1 VDSTQYAELFL
12 TESREHVSAIN
23 HSLLELERG
32 TGGNEPVGAIFR
44 GVHTIKGMSA
54 TMGYTA
60 VASLSHELETLLDLV
75 RKGERTV
82 DARLMDLLFRAA
94 DLLER
99 SIESA
104 VGGVDAVDV
113 LPMVHQ
119 LQSEAG
125 RDSQTFS
132 SMAMTAELPVPGMGF
147 TAEMPIPGMGVTGE
161 MPIPGMAVTGEVPAA
176 TATATATLPASGA
189 WTAPAPSGPGMLVRV
204 RIVEGT
210 PLKGVRAFLVVEAAK
225 KLGAVGEVSP
235 SVQALQ
241 ADDFGHDLA
250 LRLTTQLSAEDVG
263 AALRR
268 AGDVDDV
275 RIGDDPAP
283 ATAASAS
290 AKGANGNGTSSGT
303 TARQQRSVRID
314 LRRLDNLMNLIGEL
328 VITRGRLVQLTG
340 GVDDPALAEAVGQ
353 TSRLV
358 ADLQDEIMT
367 SRMVPVWQVFD
378 RFPRLV
384 RDAARSVGKPVE
396 FTIEGKEVELD
407 RSMLDEVGD
416 PIVHLLRN
424 AIDHGIEPPEARRTQ
439 GKPEAGRLTLSA
451 TRDRSAVAIK
461 VTDDGR
467 GIDRQKV
474 LKRAHEQGLVDASK
488 TELTDEELFRL
499 ISQAGFS
506 TADRVTDLSG
516 RGVGIDAVHNRVR
529 SLGGSVDIRTA
540 PGKGT
545 TVTLRLP
552 LTLAIVR
559 SLLARI
565 GDETYAIP
573 MTHVSETVELH
584 PQILHTLKGRE
595 VLMIREDVLP
605 VIRLRELL
613 RHDGD
618 APRGVEQVVVVEMA
632 ERRAALVVDALIGQQ
647 EIVVKQFDGV
657 QNGLTLFGGATIL
670 GDGAPALIIDVSS
683 LL

>member
-1 VDSTQYAELFL
+1 MDSAQYAELFL

-32 TGGNEPVGAIFR
+32 AGGDEPVGAIFR

-75 RKGERTV
+75 RKGGRTV

-99 SIESA
+99 AIESA
-104 VGGVDAVDV
+104 VSGVAAVDV
-113 LPMVHQ
+113 APMVAQ
-119 LQSEAG
+119 LQAEAG
-125 RDSQTFS
+125 RGTPAYS
-132 SMAMTAELPVPGMGF
+132 SLAVTSEFQIAMTGEFPIGMTSEF
-147 TAEMPIPGMGVTGE
+147 A
-161 MPIPGMAVTGEVPAA
+161 VPA
-176 TATATATLPASGA
+176 PDA
-189 WTAPAPSGPGMLVRV
+189 WTAPAPAGTGLLVRV
-204 RIVEGT
+204 RLIEGT

-225 KLGAVGEVSP
+225 KLGDVGAVSP
-235 SVQALQ
+235 PIEAIQ
-241 ADDFGHDLA
+241 ADAFDRDFA
-250 LRLTTQLSAEDVG
+250 FRLTTELPEEDVV

-275 RIGDDPAP
+275 RAGESA
-283 ATAASAS
+283 AATTAATPAAAAPV
-290 AKGANGNGTSSGT
+290 AKGTTGNGTNGGSSTGGV
-303 TARQQRSVRID
+303 RQQRSVRID
-314 LRRLDNLMNLIGEL
+314 LRRLDTLMNLIGEL
-328 VITRGRLVQLTG
+328 VITRGRLTQLTG
-340 GVDDPALAEAVGQ
+340 SIDDPALTETVAQ

-424 AIDHGIEPPEARRTQ
+424 AIDHGIEPPEVRRAE
-439 GKPEAGRLTLSA
+439 GKPEAGHLTLSA

-467 GIDRQKV
+467 GIDREKV
-474 LKRAHEQGLVDASK
+474 LRRAHEQGLLDPSK
-488 TELTDEELFRL
+488 TDLTDEELFRI

-506 TADRVTDLSG
+506 TADTVTDLSG

-529 SLGGSVDIRTA
+529 SLGGSVDMRTA

-584 PQILHTLKGRE
+584 PEILHTLKGRE
-595 VLMIREDVLP
+595 VLMIREEVLP
-605 VIRLRELL
+605 LIRLRQLL
-613 RHDGD
+613 QYEGE
-618 APRGVEQVVVVEMA
+618 AKRGLEQVVVVEMA

-657 QNGLTLFGGATIL
+657 QSGLTLFGGATIL
-670 GDGAPALIIDVSS
+670 GDGAPALIIDVST

>member
-1 VDSTQYAELFL
+1 VDSAQYAELFL

-32 TGGNEPVGAIFR
+32 VGGDEPVGAIFR

-99 SIESA
+99 AIESA
-104 VGGVDAVDV
+104 VSGVDAVDV

-132 SMAMTAELPVPGMGF
+132 AMAMTAELP
-147 TAEMPIPGMGVTGE
+147 IPGMGVTSE
-161 MPIPGMAVTGEVPAA
+161 MQIPALAITAERPAA
-176 TATATATLPASGA
+176 GA
-189 WTAPAPSGPGMLVRV
+189 WTAIAPAGPGMLVRI

-210 PLKGVRAFLVVEAAK
+210 PLKGVRAFLAVEAAK
-225 KLGAVGEVSP
+225 KLGGVGEVSP
-235 SVQALQ
+235 TVEALQ
-241 ADDFGHDLA
+241 ADEFEHDFA
-250 LRLTTQLSAEDVG
+250 FRLTTGLSEDAVA

-268 AGDVDDV
+268 AGDVEEVRVGEDV
-275 RIGDDPAP
+275 ATTSAAP
-283 ATAASAS
+283 VVAP
-290 AKGANGNGTSSGT
+290 KVANGNGGNGASNGG
-303 TARQQRSVRID
+303 AVRQQRSVRID

-340 GVDDPALAEAVGQ
+340 PIDDAALAETVAQ

-424 AIDHGIEPPEARRTQ
+424 AIDHGIETPDERRAQ

-451 TRDRSAVAIK
+451 SRDRSAVAIK

-467 GIDRQKV
+467 GIDRDKV
-474 LKRAHEQGLVDASK
+474 LKRAHEQGLIDPSK
-488 TELTDEELFRL
+488 TELTDEELFRI

-529 SLGGSVDIRTA
+529 ALGGSVDMKTA

-605 VIRLRELL
+605 VLRLRQLL
-613 RHDGD
+613 HYDGE
-618 APRGVEQVVVVEMA
+618 ATRGVEQVVVVEMA

>member
-1 VDSTQYAELFL
+1 
-12 TESREHVSAIN
+12 
-23 HSLLELERG
+23 
-32 TGGNEPVGAIFR
+32 
-44 GVHTIKGMSA
+44 
-54 TMGYTA
+54 
-60 VASLSHELETLLDLV
+60 
-75 RKGERTV
+75 
-82 DARLMDLLFRAA
+82 
-94 DLLER
+94 
-99 SIESA
+99 
-104 VGGVDAVDV
+104 
-113 LPMVHQ
+113 
-119 LQSEAG
+119 
-125 RDSQTFS
+125 
-132 SMAMTAELPVPGMGF
+132 
-147 TAEMPIPGMGVTGE
+147 
-161 MPIPGMAVTGEVPAA
+161 
-176 TATATATLPASGA
+176 
-189 WTAPAPSGPGMLVRV
+189 
-204 RIVEGT
+204 
-210 PLKGVRAFLVVEAAK
+210 VEAAK
-225 KLGAVGEVSP
+225 KLGAVGQVSP
-235 SVQALQ
+235 PIEAIQ
-241 ADDFGHDLA
+241 ADEFDRDIAF
-250 LRLTTQLSAEDVG
+250 RLTTDLSADDVI

-268 AGDVDDV
+268 AGDVDEV
-275 RIGDDPAP
+275 RAGDGAVLMPAP
-283 ATAASAS
+283 AKPAPSAA
-290 AKGANGNGTSSGT
+290 KGTNGNGANGGSSTG
-303 TARQQRSVRID
+303 AVRQQRSVRID
-314 LRRLDNLMNLIGEL
+314 LRRLDTLMNLIGEL
-328 VITRGRLVQLTG
+328 VITRGRLAQLTG
-340 GVDDPALAEAVGQ
+340 AIDDPALTDTVAQ

-384 RDAARSVGKPVE
+384 RDAARSVGKPVD

-424 AIDHGIEPPEARRTQ
+424 AIDHGLESPEVRREQ

-451 TRDRSAVAIK
+451 SRDRSAVAIR

-467 GIDRQKV
+467 GIDRDKV
-474 LKRAHEQGLVDASK
+474 LKRAHEHGLLDPSK
-488 TELTDEELFRL
+488 TELTDEELFRI

-506 TADRVTDLSG
+506 TADKVTDLSG

-529 SLGGSVDIRTA
+529 SLGGSVDMKTA

-559 SLLARI
+559 SLLAKI

-595 VLMIREDVLP
+595 VLMIREEVLP
-605 VIRLRELL
+605 LIRLRQLL
-613 RHDGD
+613 HYEGD
-618 APRGVEQVVVVEMA
+618 APRGLEQVVVVEMA
-632 ERRAALVVDALIGQQ
+632 ERRAAMVVDALIGQQ

>member
-1 VDSTQYAELFL
+1 VDSAQYAELFL

-23 HSLLELERG
+23 HSLLALERG
-32 TGGNEPVGAIFR
+32 AGGDEPVGAIFR

-75 RKGERTV
+75 RKGGRTV

-99 SIESA
+99 AIESA
-104 VGGVDAVDV
+104 VGGVAAVDV
-113 LPMVHQ
+113 SPMVAQ
-119 LQSEAG
+119 LKAEAARNGTPAYSSLAVTSEFPIGVTTEFPIPVTSEFAV
-125 RDSQTFS
+125 
-132 SMAMTAELPVPGMGF
+132 PVPD
-147 TAEMPIPGMGVTGE
+147 
-161 MPIPGMAVTGEVPAA
+161 
-176 TATATATLPASGA
+176 A
-189 WTAPAPSGPGMLVRV
+189 WTARAPQGPGLLVRV
-204 RIVEGT
+204 RLIAGT

-225 KLGAVGEVSP
+225 KLGTVGAVSP
-235 SVQALQ
+235 AIEQLQ
-241 ADDFGHDLA
+241 ADEFENDFA
-250 LRLTTQLSAEDVG
+250 LRLTTDLTEDDVV

-268 AGDVDDV
+268 AGDVDEVRAGEDV
-275 RIGDDPAP
+275 AAP
-283 ATAASAS
+283 AAAPTATNGNGASGAMP
-290 AKGANGNGTSSGT
+290 ANGNGANGSSGV
-303 TARQQRSVRID
+303 RQQRSVRID

-328 VITRGRLVQLTG
+328 VITRGRLMQLTSPI
-340 GVDDPALAEAVGQ
+340 DDPALAETVAQ

-396 FTIEGKEVELD
+396 FTIEGKDVELD

-424 AIDHGIEPPEARRTQ
+424 AIDHGIETPEARREQ
-439 GKPEAGRLTLSA
+439 GKPESGRLTLSA
-451 TRDRSAVAIK
+451 VRDRSAVAIR
-461 VTDDGR
+461 VSDDGR

-474 LKRAHEQGLVDASK
+474 LARAREHGIVEATK
-488 TELTDEELFRL
+488 TELSDEELFRI

-506 TADRVTDLSG
+506 TADQVTDLSG

-529 SLGGSVDIRTA
+529 SLGGSVDMRTS
-540 PGKGT
+540 PGQGT

-559 SLLARI
+559 SLLARL

-584 PQILHTLKGRE
+584 PDILHTLKGRE
-595 VLMIREDVLP
+595 VLVIREEVLP
-605 VIRLRELL
+605 LIRMRQLL
-613 RHDGD
+613 GYDGE
-618 APRGVEQVVVVEMA
+618 ATRGLEQVVVVEMA

-657 QNGLTLFGGATIL
+657 QNGLALFGGATIL

>member
-1 VDSTQYAELFL
+1 VDSAQYAELFL

-23 HSLLELERG
+23 HSLLEIERG
-32 TGGNEPVGAIFR
+32 AGGDEPVGAIFR

-60 VASLSHELETLLDLV
+60 VASLSHELETLLDLM

-99 SIESA
+99 AIESA

-125 RDSQTFS
+125 RDTQTFS
-132 SMAMTAELPVPGMGF
+132 SMAMTAELP
-147 TAEMPIPGMGVTGE
+147 IPGMGVTAE
-161 MPIPGMAVTGEVPAA
+161 MPISGMGLTAELPIPRLGA
-176 TATATATLPASGA
+176 TAEHPAPGA
-189 WTAPAPSGPGMLVRV
+189 WTASAPAGPGMLVRV
-204 RIVEGT
+204 RLVEGT
-210 PLKGVRAFLVVEAAK
+210 PLKGVRAYLVIEAAK
-225 KLGAVGEVSP
+225 KLGEVGTVSP
-235 SVQALQ
+235 PVEALQ
-241 ADDFGHDLA
+241 AGAFEHDFA
-250 LRLTTQLSAEDVG
+250 LRLTTALSESDVVEALRCAVRVGEDV
-263 AALRR
+263 ASARVTTPL
-268 AGDVDDV
+268 
-275 RIGDDPAP
+275 AP
-283 ATAASAS
+283 AAGS
-290 AKGANGNGTSSGT
+290 AKGTNGSGGNGAANGS
-303 TARQQRSVRID
+303 AVRQQRSVRID

-328 VITRGRLVQLTG
+328 VITRGRLVQITG

-424 AIDHGIEPPEARRTQ
+424 AIDHGIEAPDARRSQ

-451 TRDRSAVAIK
+451 TRDRSAVAIR

-467 GIDRQKV
+467 GIDREKV
-474 LKRAHEQGLVDASK
+474 LKRAHEHGLIDPSK
-488 TELTDEELFRL
+488 AELTDEELFRL

-506 TADRVTDLSG
+506 TADQVTDLSG

-559 SLLARI
+559 SLLARV

-595 VLMIREDVLP
+595 VLMVREDVLP
-605 VIRLRELL
+605 VIRLRQLL
-613 RHDGD
+613 GFDGE
-618 APRGVEQVVVVEMA
+618 AARGVEQVVVVEMA

-657 QNGLTLFGGATIL
+657 QNGLLLFGGATIL

>member
-1 VDSTQYAELFL
+1 VDSAQYAELFL

-23 HSLLELERG
+23 HSLLALERG
-32 TGGNEPVGAIFR
+32 AGGDEPVGAIFR

-60 VASLSHELETLLDLV
+60 VASLSHELETLLDQV
-75 RKGERTV
+75 RKGGRTV

-99 SIESA
+99 AIESA
-104 VGGVDAVDV
+104 VSGVAAVDV
-113 LPMVHQ
+113 SPMVAQ
-119 LQSEAG
+119 LKAEASRSGTPAYSSLAVTSEFAIG
-125 RDSQTFS
+125 
-132 SMAMTAELPVPGMGF
+132 MTSEFPIAV
-147 TAEMPIPGMGVTGE
+147 TSEMPIP
-161 MPIPGMAVTGEVPAA
+161 VPD
-176 TATATATLPASGA
+176 A
-189 WTAPAPSGPGMLVRV
+189 WTARAPEGPGLLVRV
-204 RIVEGT
+204 RLIAGT
-210 PLKGVRAFLVVEAAK
+210 PLKGVRAFLVVEAAR
-225 KLGAVGEVSP
+225 KLGTVGAVSP
-235 SVQALQ
+235 VLAQLQ
-241 ADDFGHDLA
+241 ADEFENDFA
-250 LRLTTQLSAEDVG
+250 LRLTTDLTADDVV

-268 AGDVDDV
+268 AGDVDEV
-275 RIGDDPAP
+275 RAGEDAAP
-283 ATAASAS
+283 ASAPAAAP
-290 AKGANGNGTSSGT
+290 ANGNGASVAAPNGNGANGSSGV
-303 TARQQRSVRID
+303 RQQRSVRID

-328 VITRGRLVQLTG
+328 VITRGRLMQLTG
-340 GVDDPALAEAVGQ
+340 AIDDAALAETVAQ

-424 AIDHGIEPPEARRTQ
+424 AIDHGIETPDVRRAQ
-439 GKPEAGRLTLSA
+439 GKPESGRLTLSA
-451 TRDRSAVAIK
+451 VRDRSAVAIR

-467 GIDRQKV
+467 GIDREKV
-474 LKRAHEQGLVDASK
+474 LARAREHGLVEATK
-488 TELTDEELFRL
+488 TELSDEELFRI

-506 TADRVTDLSG
+506 TADTVTDLSG

-529 SLGGSVDIRTA
+529 ALGGSVDMRTS
-540 PGKGT
+540 PGQGT

-559 SLLARI
+559 SLLARL

-584 PQILHTLKGRE
+584 PDILHTLKGRE
-595 VLMIREDVLP
+595 VLMIREEVLP
-605 VIRLRELL
+605 LIRMRQLL
-613 RHDGD
+613 GYEGE
-618 APRGVEQVVVVEMA
+618 ATRGLEQVVVVEMA

-657 QNGLTLFGGATIL
+657 QNGLALFGGATIL

>member
-1 VDSTQYAELFL
+1 
-12 TESREHVSAIN
+12 
-23 HSLLELERG
+23 
-32 TGGNEPVGAIFR
+32 
-44 GVHTIKGMSA
+44 
-54 TMGYTA
+54 
-60 VASLSHELETLLDLV
+60 V
-75 RKGERTV
+75 RLI
-82 DARLMDLLFRAA
+82 D
-94 DLLER
+94 
-99 SIESA
+99 
-104 VGGVDAVDV
+104 
-113 LPMVHQ
+113 
-119 LQSEAG
+119 
-125 RDSQTFS
+125 
-132 SMAMTAELPVPGMGF
+132 
-147 TAEMPIPGMGVTGE
+147 
-161 MPIPGMAVTGEVPAA
+161 
-176 TATATATLPASGA
+176 
-189 WTAPAPSGPGMLVRV
+189 
-204 RIVEGT
+204 GT
-210 PLKGVRAFLVVEAAK
+210 PLKGVRAYLVVEAAR
-225 KLGAVGEVSP
+225 KLGEVGAVSP
-235 SVQALQ
+235 PIEAIQ
-241 ADDFGHDLA
+241 ADEFDRDVAF
-250 LRLTTQLSAEDVG
+250 RLTTDLTDEDVV

-268 AGDVDDV
+268 AGDVDEV
-275 RIGDDPAP
+275 RAGSDAESALVAQPAAEATPQSAIG
-283 ATAASAS
+283 
-290 AKGANGNGTSSGT
+290 NGNGNGSKSATAGT
-303 TARQQRSVRID
+303 GTVRQQRSVRID
-314 LRRLDNLMNLIGEL
+314 LRRLDTLMNLIGEL

-340 GVDDPALAEAVGQ
+340 GADDPALAETVAQ

-424 AIDHGIEPPEARRTQ
+424 AIDHGIETPDERRSQ
-439 GKPEAGRLTLSA
+439 GKPESGRLTLSA
-451 TRDRSAVAIK
+451 SRDRSAVAIR
-461 VTDDGR
+461 VSDDGR
-467 GIDRQKV
+467 GIDRRKV
-474 LKRAHEQGLVDASK
+474 LTRAHEQGLLDPGKS
-488 TELTDEELFRL
+488 ELSDDELFKL

-506 TADRVTDLSG
+506 TADTVTDLSG

-540 PGKGT
+540 PGNGT

-584 PQILHTLKGRE
+584 PDILHTLQGRE
-595 VLMIREDVLP
+595 VLMIRDEVLP
-605 VIRLRELL
+605 LIRLRQLL
-613 RHDGD
+613 QFDGE
-618 APRGVEQVVVVEMA
+618 ATRGLEQVVVVEMA

-657 QNGLTLFGGATIL
+657 QTGLTLFGGATIL

>member
-1 VDSTQYAELFL
+1 
-12 TESREHVSAIN
+12 
-23 HSLLELERG
+23 
-32 TGGNEPVGAIFR
+32 
-44 GVHTIKGMSA
+44 
-54 TMGYTA
+54 
-60 VASLSHELETLLDLV
+60 
-75 RKGERTV
+75 V

-99 SIESA
+99 AIESA
-104 VGGVDAVDV
+104 VSGVAAVDV
-113 LPMVHQ
+113 APMVAQ
-119 LQSEAG
+119 LQAEASRSGTPTYSSLAVTSE
-125 RDSQTFS
+125 F
-132 SMAMTAELPVPGMGF
+132 
-147 TAEMPIPGMGVTGE
+147 PIGVTSE
-161 MPIPGMAVTGEVPAA
+161 FQIPVTSEFPIA
-176 TATATATLPASGA
+176 TADA
-189 WTAPAPSGPGMLVRV
+189 WTAPVPQGPGLLVRV
-204 RIVEGT
+204 RLIAGT

-225 KLGAVGEVSP
+225 KLGTVGTVSP
-235 SVQALQ
+235 AIEQLQ
-241 ADDFGHDLA
+241 ADEFENDFA
-250 LRLTTQLSAEDVG
+250 FRLTTELPEDDVI

-268 AGDVDDV
+268 AGDVDEV
-275 RIGDDPAP
+275 RAGESAAAP
-283 ATAASAS
+283 AAVSAAPTNGNGASAVTP
-290 AKGANGNGTSSGT
+290 ANGNGGNG
-303 TARQQRSVRID
+303 AGGIRQQRSVRID

-328 VITRGRLVQLTG
+328 VITRGRLMQLTSPI
-340 GVDDPALAEAVGQ
+340 DDPALAETVAQ

-396 FTIEGKEVELD
+396 FTIEGKDVELD

-424 AIDHGIEPPEARRTQ
+424 AIDHGLEAPDVRRAN
-439 GKPEAGRLTLSA
+439 GKPESGRLTLSA
-451 TRDRSAVAIK
+451 VRDRSAVAIR

-467 GIDRQKV
+467 GIDRAKV
-474 LKRAHEQGLVDASK
+474 LTRAREQGLVDASK
-488 TELTDEELFRL
+488 TELSDEELFRI

-506 TADRVTDLSG
+506 TADKVTDLSG

-529 SLGGSVDIRTA
+529 ALGGSVDMRTS
-540 PGKGT
+540 PGQGT

-559 SLLARI
+559 SLLARL

-584 PQILHTLKGRE
+584 PDILHTLKGRE
-595 VLMIREDVLP
+595 VLMIREEVLP
-605 VIRLRELL
+605 LIRMRQLL
-613 RHDGD
+613 GYEGE
-618 APRGVEQVVVVEMA
+618 ATRGLEQVVVVEMA

-657 QNGLTLFGGATIL
+657 QNGLALFGGATIL

>member
-1 VDSTQYAELFL
+1 VDSAQYAELFL

-23 HSLLELERG
+23 LSLLELERG
-32 TGGNEPVGAIFR
+32 TGGDEPVGAIFR

-60 VASLSHELETLLDLV
+60 VASLSHELETLLDRV
-75 RKGERTV
+75 RRGERTV
-82 DARLMDLLFRAA
+82 DARLMDLLFRSA

-99 SIESA
+99 AIEAA
-104 VGGVDAVDV
+104 VSGVESVDV

-119 LQSEAG
+119 LQAEAARG
-125 RDSQTFS
+125 TPAFS
-132 SMAMTAELPVPGMGF
+132 SL
-147 TAEMPIPGMGVTGE
+147 
-161 MPIPGMAVTGEVPAA
+161 AVTSEFPTMTGAFQIP
-176 TATATATLPASGA
+176 TADA
-189 WTAPAPSGPGMLVRV
+189 WTAPAPAGEGMLVRV
-204 RIVEGT
+204 RLIAGT
-210 PLKGVRAFLVVEAAK
+210 PLKGVRAYLVIEAAK
-225 KLGAVGEVSP
+225 KLGQVAAVSP
-235 SVQALQ
+235 GLDALQ
-241 ADDFGHDLA
+241 ADEFDHDFA
-250 LRLTTQLSAEDVG
+250 LRLTTDLGEEDVV

-268 AGDVDDV
+268 AGDVDEV
-275 RIGDDPAP
+275 RAGADASSAAAVPEATPTNAAP
-283 ATAASAS
+283 AGAP
-290 AKGANGNGTSSGT
+290 ANGASQNGGG
-303 TARQQRSVRID
+303 AGNGAAAGAVRQQRSVRID

-328 VITRGRLVQLTG
+328 VITRGRLMQLTG
-340 GVDDPALAEAVGQ
+340 GLDDPALAETVAQ

-384 RDAARSVGKPVE
+384 RDAARSVGKAVE

-424 AIDHGIEPPEARRTQ
+424 AIDHGIEAPEVRRAQ
-439 GKPEAGRLTLSA
+439 GKPDAGQLTLSA
-451 TRDRSAVAIK
+451 VRDRSAVAIR

-467 GIDRQKV
+467 GIDREKV
-474 LKRAHEQGLVDASK
+474 LDRAKEHGLVEATK
-488 TELTDEELFRL
+488 MELSDEELFRI

-529 SLGGSVDIRTA
+529 ALGGSVDMRTT
-540 PGKGT
+540 PGQGT

-552 LTLAIVR
+552 LTLAILR
-559 SLLARI
+559 ALLARI

-584 PQILHTLKGRE
+584 PDILHTLKGRE

-605 VIRLRELL
+605 LIRLRQLL
-613 RHDGD
+613 GYEGA
-618 APRGVEQVVVVEMA
+618 APRGLEQVVVVEMA
-632 ERRAALVVDALIGQQ
+632 DRRAALVVDALIGQQ
-647 EIVVKQFDGV
+647 EIVVKQFDSV
-657 QNGLTLFGGATIL
+657 QQGLALFGGATIL
-670 GDGAPALIIDVSS
+670 GDGAPALILDVSS

>member
-1 VDSTQYAELFL
+1 MDSAQYAELFL

-32 TGGNEPVGAIFR
+32 VGGDEPVGAIFR

-75 RKGERTV
+75 RKGGRTV

-104 VGGVDAVDV
+104 VGGVESVDV
-113 LPMVHQ
+113 TPMVAQ
-119 LQSEAG
+119 LKAEAG
-125 RDSQTFS
+125 RGTPTYS
-132 SMAMTAELPVPGMGF
+132 SLAVTSELPIAMTNEYPVAM
-147 TAEMPIPGMGVTGE
+147 TGE
-161 MPIPGMAVTGEVPAA
+161 FPIAMTSEFAIPAQA
-176 TATATATLPASGA
+176 A
-189 WTAPAPSGPGMLVRV
+189 WTASAPAGVGMLVRV
-204 RIVEGT
+204 RLVEGT
-210 PLKGVRAFLVVEAAK
+210 PLKGVRAYLVVEAAR
-225 KLGAVGEVSP
+225 KLGDVGEISP
-235 SVQALQ
+235 ALEAIQ
-241 ADDFGHDLA
+241 ADQFDRDFA
-250 LRLTTQLSAEDVG
+250 FRLTTELPGDDVV
-263 AALRR
+263 AVLRR
-268 AGDVDDV
+268 AGDVDEVHAGTDAEIAAV
-275 RIGDDPAP
+275 AAPPAP
-283 ATAASAS
+283 V
-290 AKGANGNGTSSGT
+290 KNGNGNGSKSTTGGT
-303 TARQQRSVRID
+303 GGVRQQRSVRID
-314 LRRLDNLMNLIGEL
+314 LRRLDTLMNLIGEL

-340 GVDDPALAEAVGQ
+340 AIDDSALAETVAQ

-396 FTIEGKEVELD
+396 LTIEGKEVELD

-424 AIDHGIEPPEARRTQ
+424 AIDHGIETPEQRRAQ

-451 TRDRSAVAIK
+451 TRDRSAVAIR
-461 VTDDGR
+461 VADDGR
-467 GIDRQKV
+467 GIDRDKV
-474 LKRAHEQGLVDASK
+474 LARAHAHGLIDPAK
-488 TELTDEELFRL
+488 TELTDDELFRL

-529 SLGGSVDIRTA
+529 SLGGSVDMRTA

-584 PQILHTLKGRE
+584 PEILHTLKGRE
-595 VLMIREDVLP
+595 VLMIREEVLP
-605 VIRLRELL
+605 LIRMRHLL
-613 RHDGD
+613 HFEGE
-618 APRGVEQVVVVEMA
+618 AKRGLEQVIVVEMA

>member
-1 VDSTQYAELFL
+1 
-12 TESREHVSAIN
+12 
-23 HSLLELERG
+23 
-32 TGGNEPVGAIFR
+32 
-44 GVHTIKGMSA
+44 
-54 TMGYTA
+54 
-60 VASLSHELETLLDLV
+60 
-75 RKGERTV
+75 
-82 DARLMDLLFRAA
+82 
-94 DLLER
+94 
-99 SIESA
+99 
-104 VGGVDAVDV
+104 
-113 LPMVHQ
+113 
-119 LQSEAG
+119 
-125 RDSQTFS
+125 
-132 SMAMTAELPVPGMGF
+132 
-147 TAEMPIPGMGVTGE
+147 
-161 MPIPGMAVTGEVPAA
+161 
-176 TATATATLPASGA
+176 
-189 WTAPAPSGPGMLVRV
+189 
-204 RIVEGT
+204 
-210 PLKGVRAFLVVEAAK
+210 VRAFLAVEAAK
-225 KLGAVGEVSP
+225 KLGEVGQVSP
-235 SVQALQ
+235 TVEALQ
-241 ADDFGHDLA
+241 ADEFDHDFCF
-250 LRLTTQLSAEDVG
+250 RLTTELSEDDVV
-263 AALRR
+263 AALKR
-268 AGDVDDV
+268 AGDVDEV
-275 RIGDDPAP
+275 RAGEDAVAATVP
-283 ATAASAS
+283 ATLVVAGVAP
-290 AKGANGNGTSSGT
+290 KGANGNGANGGGGNGATNGG
-303 TARQQRSVRID
+303 AVRQQRSVRID
-314 LRRLDNLMNLIGEL
+314 LRRLDNLMNLIGEV

-340 GVDDPALAEAVGQ
+340 SVDDPALAETVAQ

-384 RDAARSVGKPVE
+384 RDAARSVGKPVD

-424 AIDHGIEPPEARRTQ
+424 AIDHGIESPDVRREQ

-451 TRDRSAVAIK
+451 SRDRSAVAIR

-467 GIDRQKV
+467 GIDREKV
-474 LKRAHEQGLVDASK
+474 LKRAHEHGLLDPSK
-488 TELTDEELFRL
+488 TDLSDEELFRI

-506 TADRVTDLSG
+506 TADKVTDLSG

-595 VLMIREDVLP
+595 VLMIREEVLP
-605 VIRLRELL
+605 LIRLRQLL
-613 RHDGD
+613 HYEGD
-618 APRGVEQVVVVEMA
+618 ATRGLEQVVVVEMA

-657 QNGLTLFGGATIL
+657 QDGLTLFGGATIL

>member
-1 VDSTQYAELFL
+1 MDSAQYAELFL
-12 TESREHVSAIN
+12 SESREHVSAIN
-23 HSLLELERG
+23 HSLLALERG
-32 TGGNEPVGAIFR
+32 AGGDEPVDAIFR

-60 VASLSHELETLLDLV
+60 VAALSHELETLLDLV

-104 VGGVDAVDV
+104 VSGVDSVDVAPMVAQLQAEAMRTGTPAYSSLAVTSEFSIAMTSEFPIPATGEFPIRRATGEFSMAAVD
-113 LPMVHQ
+113 
-119 LQSEAG
+119 
-125 RDSQTFS
+125 
-132 SMAMTAELPVPGMGF
+132 
-147 TAEMPIPGMGVTGE
+147 
-161 MPIPGMAVTGEVPAA
+161 
-176 TATATATLPASGA
+176 A
-189 WTAPAPSGPGMLVRV
+189 WTAVAPAGSGMLVRIRLV
-204 RIVEGT
+204 AGT

-225 KLGAVGEVSP
+225 KLGTVDAIAPAIE
-235 SVQALQ
+235 QLQ
-241 ADDFGHDLA
+241 ADEFESDFA
-250 LRLTTQLSAEDVG
+250 LRLTTDLTEDEVI
-263 AALRR
+263 AALRG
-268 AGDVDDV
+268 AGDVDEV
-275 RIGDDPAP
+275 RAGEDAATQPPSPIATPAKKNG
-283 ATAASAS
+283 ASAPTS
-290 AKGANGNGTSSGT
+290 LNGGATNGAAGVK
-303 TARQQRSVRID
+303 QQRSVRID
-314 LRRLDNLMNLIGEL
+314 LRRLDTLMNLIGEL

-340 GVDDPALAEAVGQ
+340 PIDDAALAETVAQ

-384 RDAARSVGKPVE
+384 RDAARSVGKSVD

-424 AIDHGIEPPEARRTQ
+424 AVDHGLETPEMRRAQ
-439 GKPEAGRLTLSA
+439 GKPESGRLTLSA
-451 TRDRSAVAIK
+451 VRDRSAVAIR

-467 GIDRQKV
+467 GIDRVKV
-474 LKRAHEQGLVDASK
+474 LARAREQGLVDASK
-488 TELTDEELFRL
+488 AELSDEELFRI
-499 ISQAGFS
+499 ISMAGFS
-506 TADRVTDLSG
+506 TAEKVTDLSG

-529 SLGGSVDIRTA
+529 SLGGSVDMRTS
-540 PGKGT
+540 PGNGT

-559 SLLARI
+559 SLLARL

-584 PQILHTLKGRE
+584 ADILTTLKGRE
-595 VLMIREDVLP
+595 VLMIREEVLP
-605 VIRLRELL
+605 LIRMRQLL
-613 RHDGD
+613 GYEGE
-618 APRGVEQVVVVEMA
+618 ATRGLEQVVVVEMA

>member
-1 VDSTQYAELFL
+1 MDSAQYAELFL

-32 TGGNEPVGAIFR
+32 VGGDEPVGAIFR

-99 SIESA
+99 AIESA
-104 VGGVDAVDV
+104 VNGVDAVDV

-132 SMAMTAELPVPGMGF
+132 AMAMTAELP
-147 TAEMPIPGMGVTGE
+147 IPGMGVTSE
-161 MPIPGMAVTGEVPAA
+161 MQIPALAITAERPAA
-176 TATATATLPASGA
+176 GA
-189 WTAPAPSGPGMLVRV
+189 WTAIAPAGPGMLVRV

-210 PLKGVRAFLVVEAAK
+210 PLKGVRAFLAVEAAK
-225 KLGAVGEVSP
+225 KLGGVGEVSP
-235 SVQALQ
+235 PVEALQ
-241 ADDFGHDLA
+241 ADEFDHDFA
-250 LRLTTQLSAEDVG
+250 FRLTTGLSEDAVD

-268 AGDVDDV
+268 AGDVEEVRVGEDV
-275 RIGDDPAP
+275 ATTSAAP
-283 ATAASAS
+283 VVAP
-290 AKGANGNGTSSGT
+290 KVANGNGGNGASNGG
-303 TARQQRSVRID
+303 AVRQQRSVRID

-340 GVDDPALAEAVGQ
+340 PIDDAALAETVAQ

-424 AIDHGIEPPEARRTQ
+424 AIDHGIETPDERRAQ

-451 TRDRSAVAIK
+451 SRDRSAVAIK

-467 GIDRQKV
+467 GIDRDKV
-474 LKRAHEQGLVDASK
+474 LKRAHEQGLIDPSK
-488 TELTDEELFRL
+488 TELTDEELFRI

-506 TADRVTDLSG
+506 TADQVTDLSG

-529 SLGGSVDIRTA
+529 ALGGSVDMKTA

-605 VIRLRELL
+605 VLRLRQLL
-613 RHDGD
+613 HYDGE
-618 APRGVEQVVVVEMA
+618 ATRGVEQVVVVEMA

>member
-1 VDSTQYAELFL
+1 VDSAQYAELFL

-23 HSLLELERG
+23 HSLLALERG
-32 TGGNEPVGAIFR
+32 AGGDEPVGAIFR

-75 RKGERTV
+75 RKGGRTV

-99 SIESA
+99 AIESA
-104 VGGVDAVDV
+104 VSGVAAVDV
-113 LPMVHQ
+113 APMVAQ
-119 LQSEAG
+119 LQAEASRSG
-125 RDSQTFS
+125 TPTYS
-132 SMAMTAELPVPGMGF
+132 SL
-147 TAEMPIPGMGVTGE
+147 
-161 MPIPGMAVTGEVPAA
+161 AVTSEFPIGMTSEFQIPVTSEFPIA
-176 TATATATLPASGA
+176 TADA
-189 WTAPAPSGPGMLVRV
+189 WTAPVPQGPGLLVRV
-204 RIVEGT
+204 RLIAGT

-225 KLGAVGEVSP
+225 KLGTVGTVSP
-235 SVQALQ
+235 AIEQLQ
-241 ADDFGHDLA
+241 ADEFENDFA
-250 LRLTTQLSAEDVG
+250 FRLTTELTEDDVI

-268 AGDVDDV
+268 AGDVDEV
-275 RIGDDPAP
+275 RAGESAAAP
-283 ATAASAS
+283 AAVSAAPTNGNGASAVTP
-290 AKGANGNGTSSGT
+290 ANGNGGNG
-303 TARQQRSVRID
+303 AGGIRQQRSVRID

-328 VITRGRLVQLTG
+328 VITRGRLMQLTSPI
-340 GVDDPALAEAVGQ
+340 DDPALAETVAQ

-396 FTIEGKEVELD
+396 FTIEGKDVELD

-424 AIDHGIEPPEARRTQ
+424 AIDHGLEAPDVRRAN
-439 GKPEAGRLTLSA
+439 GKPESGRLTLSA
-451 TRDRSAVAIK
+451 VRDRSAVAIR

-467 GIDRQKV
+467 GIDRAKV
-474 LKRAHEQGLVDASK
+474 LTRAREQGLVDASK
-488 TELTDEELFRL
+488 TELSDEELFRI

-506 TADRVTDLSG
+506 TADKVTDLSG

-529 SLGGSVDIRTA
+529 ALGGSVDMRTS
-540 PGKGT
+540 PGQGT

-559 SLLARI
+559 SLLARL

-584 PQILHTLKGRE
+584 PDILHTLKGRE
-595 VLMIREDVLP
+595 VLMIREEVLP
-605 VIRLRELL
+605 LIRMRQLL
-613 RHDGD
+613 GYEGE
-618 APRGVEQVVVVEMA
+618 ATRGLEQVVVVEMA

-657 QNGLTLFGGATIL
+657 QNGLALFGGATIL

>member
-1 VDSTQYAELFL
+1 MDSAQYAELFL

-32 TGGNEPVGAIFR
+32 VGGDEPVGAIFR

-99 SIESA
+99 AIESA
-104 VGGVDAVDV
+104 VNGVDAVDV

-132 SMAMTAELPVPGMGF
+132 AMAMTAELP
-147 TAEMPIPGMGVTGE
+147 IPGMGVTSE
-161 MPIPGMAVTGEVPAA
+161 MQIPALAITAERPAA
-176 TATATATLPASGA
+176 GA
-189 WTAPAPSGPGMLVRV
+189 WTAIAPAGPGMLVRI

-210 PLKGVRAFLVVEAAK
+210 PLKGVRAFLAVEAAK
-225 KLGAVGEVSP
+225 KLGGVGEVSP
-235 SVQALQ
+235 TVEALQ
-241 ADDFGHDLA
+241 ADEFEHDFA
-250 LRLTTQLSAEDVG
+250 FRLTTGLSEDAVA

-268 AGDVDDV
+268 AGDVEEVRVGEDV
-275 RIGDDPAP
+275 ATTSAAP
-283 ATAASAS
+283 VVAP
-290 AKGANGNGTSSGT
+290 KVANGNGGNGASNGG
-303 TARQQRSVRID
+303 AVRQQRSVRID

-340 GVDDPALAEAVGQ
+340 PIDDAALAETVAQ

-424 AIDHGIEPPEARRTQ
+424 AIDHGIETPDERRAQ

-451 TRDRSAVAIK
+451 SRDRSAVAIK

-467 GIDRQKV
+467 GIDRDKV
-474 LKRAHEQGLVDASK
+474 LKRAHEQGLIDPSK
-488 TELTDEELFRL
+488 TELTDEELFRI

-529 SLGGSVDIRTA
+529 ALGGSVDMKTA

-605 VIRLRELL
+605 VLRLRQLL
-613 RHDGD
+613 HYDGE
-618 APRGVEQVVVVEMA
+618 ATRGVEQVVVVEMA

>member
-1 VDSTQYAELFL
+1 VDSAQYAELFL

-23 HSLLELERG
+23 HSLLALERG
-32 TGGNEPVGAIFR
+32 AGGDEPVGAIFR

-60 VASLSHELETLLDLV
+60 VASLSHELETLLDQV
-75 RKGERTV
+75 RKGGRTV

-99 SIESA
+99 AIESA
-104 VGGVDAVDV
+104 VSGVAAVDV
-113 LPMVHQ
+113 SPMVAQ
-119 LQSEAG
+119 LKAEASRSGTPAYSSLAVTSEFPIG
-125 RDSQTFS
+125 MTNEFPV
-132 SMAMTAELPVPGMGF
+132 AMTSAMAIPVADG
-147 TAEMPIPGMGVTGE
+147 
-161 MPIPGMAVTGEVPAA
+161 
-176 TATATATLPASGA
+176 
-189 WTAPAPSGPGMLVRV
+189 WTAPAAQGPGLLVRV
-204 RIVEGT
+204 RLIAGT

-225 KLGAVGEVSP
+225 KLGTVGNVSP
-235 SVQALQ
+235 AIEQLQ
-241 ADDFGHDLA
+241 ADEFENDFA
-250 LRLTTQLSAEDVG
+250 LRLTTDLTEDDVV

-268 AGDVDDV
+268 AGDVDEV
-275 RIGDDPAP
+275 RAGEDATPVAAP
-283 ATAASAS
+283 AAPT
-290 AKGANGNGTSSGT
+290 NGNGASAAAPNGNG
-303 TARQQRSVRID
+303 AHGVRQQRSVRID

-328 VITRGRLVQLTG
+328 VITRGRLMQLTSPI
-340 GVDDPALAEAVGQ
+340 DDPALAETVAQ

-424 AIDHGIEPPEARRTQ
+424 AIDHGIEAPDVRRAQ
-439 GKPEAGRLTLSA
+439 GKPESGRLTLSA
-451 TRDRSAVAIK
+451 VRDRSAVAIR

-467 GIDRQKV
+467 GIDREKV
-474 LKRAHEQGLVDASK
+474 LARAREHGLVEGSK
-488 TELTDEELFRL
+488 AELSDEELFRI

-506 TADRVTDLSG
+506 TADQVTDLSG

-529 SLGGSVDIRTA
+529 ALGGSVDMRTS
-540 PGKGT
+540 PGQGT

-559 SLLARI
+559 SLLARL

-584 PQILHTLKGRE
+584 PDILHTLKGRE
-595 VLMIREDVLP
+595 VLMIREEVLP
-605 VIRLRELL
+605 LVRMRDLL
-613 RHDGD
+613 GYEGE
-618 APRGVEQVVVVEMA
+618 ATRGLEQVVVVEMA

-657 QNGLTLFGGATIL
+657 QNGLALFGGATIL

>member
-1 VDSTQYAELFL
+1 MDSAQYAELFL

-32 TGGNEPVGAIFR
+32 VGGDEPVGAIFR

-99 SIESA
+99 AIESA
-104 VGGVDAVDV
+104 VNGVDAVDV

-132 SMAMTAELPVPGMGF
+132 AMAMTAELP
-147 TAEMPIPGMGVTGE
+147 IPGMGVTAE
-161 MPIPGMAVTGEVPAA
+161 LQIPAIAITAERPAA
-176 TATATATLPASGA
+176 GA
-189 WTAPAPSGPGMLVRV
+189 WTAIAPAGPGMLVRV

-210 PLKGVRAFLVVEAAK
+210 PLKGVRAFLAVEAAK
-225 KLGAVGEVSP
+225 KLGGVGEVSP
-235 SVQALQ
+235 PVEALQ
-241 ADDFGHDLA
+241 ADEFDHDFA
-250 LRLTTQLSAEDVG
+250 FRLTTGLSEDAVD

-268 AGDVDDV
+268 AGDVEEVRVGEDV
-275 RIGDDPAP
+275 ATTSAAP
-283 ATAASAS
+283 VVAP
-290 AKGANGNGTSSGT
+290 KVANGNGGNGASNGG
-303 TARQQRSVRID
+303 AVRQQRSVRID

-340 GVDDPALAEAVGQ
+340 PIDDAALAETVAQ

-424 AIDHGIEPPEARRTQ
+424 AIDHGIETPDERRAQ

-451 TRDRSAVAIK
+451 SRDRSAVAIK

-467 GIDRQKV
+467 GIDRDKV
-474 LKRAHEQGLVDASK
+474 LKRAHEQGLIDPSK
-488 TELTDEELFRL
+488 TELTDEELFRI

-529 SLGGSVDIRTA
+529 ALGGSVDMKTA

-605 VIRLRELL
+605 VLRLRQLL
-613 RHDGD
+613 HYDGE
-618 APRGVEQVVVVEMA
+618 ATRGVEQVVVVEMA